1 MNIGKAA
8 QQTGLSAKMIR
19 HYERMGLLPPAGRS
33 QNGYRQFAA
42 KDLQRLRFIRRAR
55 RLGFSLEAVGRL
67 LALEDDPQRAS
78 ADVRAL
84 AVEHIETLNHR
95 IAELRALRTTLRAL
109 VERCH
114 ADETPHCPILDEL
127 QAPEGD
133 CGQPSNKH

>member
-84 AVEHIETLNHR
+84 GKATAVSPATSTEGR
-95 IAELRALRTTLRAL
+95 GSRRRSGRSALARG
-109 VERCH
+109 CC
-114 ADETPHCPILDEL
+114 AD
-127 QAPEGD
+127 
-133 CGQPSNKH
+133 